1 MSDYLLEKSLL
12 LLSSAIVSF
21 WVVIWVMHICALVNA
36 KMKLNK
42 STRIPQTATPTPT
55 PPLIEPQ
62 QLLANPKGTMNLCN
76 SYVNLP
82 LPGVSIIKPLVGVDE
97 NLYANLETFFSMDYP
112 AYEVLFCVQDPD
124 DAAIL
129 TVKSLFKLHPEVDA
143 KLFTGGSCVGVNP
156 KINNMQPAYEAAK
169 YELVLVSDS
178 GISMKKDTLLDM
190 VLHMHEDV
198 ALVHQMPFVCDNK
211 GTGFDSVVEKVYFG
225 TAHARAYLTADLLN
239 INCPTGMS
247 ALMRKHLLDEVGG
260 IKAFGQY
267 LAEDFFFAKSF
278 TDRGWKI
285 RISSQ
290 PAWQNTANSG
300 NTISTL
306 NGRIQRWIK
315 LRYAMV
321 PHWTFL
327 EPLSE
332 CLLLGFLGAISISFL
347 WALDPLAIFIFHI
360 VIWLAFDYTL
370 LRTIQNGPLT
380 FSISQFLLGWLV
392 RESTALL
399 TFAKALA
406 NRNLVTWRSRVF
418 KLKSGGFAEEIIPD
432 KQDVIFYLYC
442 GDSL

>member
-1 MSDYLLEKSLL
+1 MEKSLL

-21 WVVIWVMHICALVNA
+21 WVVIWVMHVCALVNA

-42 STRIPQTATPTPT
+42 TTTTSTTAAA
-55 PPLIEPQ
+55 PLHTKEPDK
-62 QLLANPKGTMNLCN
+62 N
-76 SYVNLP
+76 
-82 LPGVSIIKPLVGVDE
+82 VSIIKPLVGVDS
-97 NLYANLETFFSMDYP
+97 NLFSNLETFFTMDYP
-112 AYEVLFCVQDPD
+112 VYELLFCVQDPD
-124 DAAIL
+124 DDAAIL
-129 TVKSLFKLHPEVDA
+129 TVKNLFKLYPDVDA

-156 KINNMQPAYEAAK
+156 KINNMQPAYEAVK
-169 YELVLVSDS
+169 YDLVLISDS

-190 VLHMHEDV
+190 VHHMNEDV

-211 GTGFDSVVEKVYFG
+211 GSGFDSVVEKIYFG

-260 IKAFGQY
+260 IQAFGQY

-285 RISSQ
+285 SISSQ
-290 PAWQNTANSG
+290 PAWQNTANTG

-315 LRYAMV
+315 LRFAMV

-327 EPLSE
+327 EPFSE

-347 WALDPLAIFIFHI
+347 WAINPLMIFIFHI

-380 FSISQFLLGWLV
+380 FSIGQFLLGWLV

-399 TFAKALA
+399 IFAKALA
-406 NRNLVTWRSRVF
+406 NRNLVTWRSRMF
-418 KLKSGGFAEEIIPD
+418 RLKSGGYAEEIIPD
-432 KQDVIFYLYC
+432 KQDVIFYIYC